1 MIDRSKHF
9 VLDIEAN
16 GPIIGKH
23 SMIQFGLVNV
33 QDHSVNF
40 YGELR
45 PLFNDYSE
53 DALSSIGLTHADT
66 LKYDAAPDTMRR
78 FNEWL
83 DTLPPGRPVCWSD
96 NPAFD
101 WGWLN
106 WYMWTYLCD
115 NRLGWS
121 CRRIGDLDSGL
132 TQNLRSQRWRKYK
145 KTPHTHNA
153 LDDATGN
160 AEALSKLMGM
170 MLASSSG

>member
-1 MIDRSKHF
+1 MIDKSKHF

-23 SMIQFGLVNV
+23 SMIQFSLVNV
-33 QDHSVNF
+33 LDHSVNF

-45 PLFNDYSE
+45 PLYAEYSDE
-53 DALSSIGLTHADT
+53 ALNSIGLSHDET
-66 LKYDAAPDTMRR
+66 LRYDNPQETMDR
-78 FNEWL
+78 FNDWL
-83 DTLPPGRPVCWSD
+83 DSLPSGRPICWSD

-106 WYMWTYLCD
+106 WYMWTFLKG

-121 CRRIGDLDSGL
+121 CRRIGDLDAGL
-132 TQNLRSQRWRKYK
+132 TSDLRSNRWRKYK
-145 KTPHTHNA
+145 KTPHTHCA

-160 AEALSKLMGM
+160 AEALSVLFNKI
-170 MLASSSG
+170 STSKTS